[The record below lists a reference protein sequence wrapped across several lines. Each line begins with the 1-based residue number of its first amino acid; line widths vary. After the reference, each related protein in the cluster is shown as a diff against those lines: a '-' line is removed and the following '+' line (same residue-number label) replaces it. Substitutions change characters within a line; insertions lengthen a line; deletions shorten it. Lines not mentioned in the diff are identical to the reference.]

1 MVVLNGVHTLFKIF
15 HTKKA
20 RMLLSWY
27 PCLLRSGVAR
37 YHPAAPAPR
46 TPRDATREARRQR
59 RTPCSRPV
67 EWTPWVALIGR
78 CFPARAL
85 RL

>member
-1 MVVLNGVHTLFKIF
+1 MVVLNVVHTLFKLF
-15 HTKKA
+15 RKRRTAAVMVPWLA
-20 RMLLSWY
+20 RW
-27 PCLLRSGVAR
+27 VAR
-37 YHPAAPAPR
+37 YHPAAPEPR
-46 TPRDATREARRQR
+46 TPRVRRAHRAGQR

-67 EWTPWVALIGR
+67 EWTPWVALIGT

>member
-1 MVVLNGVHTLFKIF
+1 MVVLNVVHTLFKLF
-15 HTKKA
+15 RKRRPACCCDGTLA
-20 RMLLSWY
+20 CCRW
-27 PCLLRSGVAR
+27 VAR

-46 TPRDATREARRQR
+46 TPRVRRAHRAGQR

-67 EWTPWVALIGR
+67 EWTPWVALIGT

>member
-46 TPRDATREARRQR
+46 DARRAH
-59 RTPCSRPV
+59 SAAS
-67 EWTPWVALIGR
+67 VARHAQGQWNGPLGW
-78 CFPARAL
+78 L
-85 RL
+85 